1 MNNSRTRGEPFENF
15 LAAVQPETCQ
25 NLSGCG
31 GVLGAI
37 CLAAIARHAGVSLLL
52 TASTERA
59 RDLARQVS
67 VWMGPAAH
75 RLVCML
81 PERESIYDQ
90 TAADPEV
97 MASRL
102 AAMGIEARG
111 GGLVI
116 APVSVALERFFRP
129 DHWLQACFEIRAGM
143 DIRREDLINRLVKSG
158 YRRCSVVEEKSTFA
172 VRGSLLDI
180 FTPDSEFPSRLDF
193 FGAELESIKLFS
205 PANQRSFDKRDVL
218 RIIPVNEYLAD
229 EAELADLASRI
240 AGEVKNID
248 ERRASLLDRRLEHFF
263 LNPDSRDYKELKPF
277 VEKGHGFIW
286 EYWQNCR
293 IFIDESDQSL
303 TAATEL
309 FAAWEAQY
317 RQLSDLTPLQP
328 PQSYYHP
335 PLTVAEA
342 ITSRGFTRFSR
353 FGDPDATAF
362 SGIEVQPPPTDP
374 SRETLL
380 KELRQTTDA
389 GWAVAIVIND
399 ENRLNNLRGLLGE
412 RNVRIHSSAQPF
424 GIKAGSVL
432 FLKGY
437 ARRGFKDSKRRISI
451 LSEEDIYL
459 GPARETTTRRHATQQ
474 NIFNLQQM
482 VPGDIVV
489 HADHGV
495 AEFRG
500 IQTMTAGGNTREY
513 VLLQYAGT
521 DKLYVPTDQVHKVT
535 RYLGAEGYV
544 PKIHSL
550 NSKAWAGEKSRAGKN
565 VELIAR
571 ELLELYAKRHSSPGF
586 AFNDDCDMQ
595 RQMEERFPFTET
607 PDQMKAIIETKKD
620 MLAPVPMDRLVCGD
634 VGYGKTEVAMRAA
647 FKAVCSGKQVAV
659 LSPTTILAFQHYQTF
674 MKRFDGFPVSVDMVS
689 RLRKPAEQKAIL
701 KKATAGTLDILIGTH
716 RLLSSDINF
725 RDLGLLIIDEEQR
738 FGVKH
743 KEKLK
748 QLKAHIDVLT
758 LTATPIPRTL
768 QMAMSGIRQ
777 ISIIDTPPQ
786 DRRPVQTYVAPFDA
800 AWVKRAV
807 IEELKRGGQIYY
819 VYNRVETIDKKMA
832 FLRELVPEA
841 RIAVAHGQMNEE
853 QVEKTM
859 LAFVQREY
867 DVLIATTIIE
877 SGLDIPNVNTLIV
890 DEAERL
896 GLSQMYQLRGRVGR
910 SARQA
915 WAYFFYTKNRRLTRE
930 ASERLETIEE
940 HTALGSGFKIA
951 LRDLQIRGA
960 GNILGET
967 QSGHI
972 ASIGFS
978 LYMEL
983 LEEAVAKAKSGE
995 AYHEKVE
1002 AAIEIPVTAYF
1013 PTTYIAD
1020 EETRVELYSRL
1031 ARCTDPVLL
1040 HEIREECEDRFGMLP
1055 ADSEGLFTISR
1066 LRILAAQNGVK
1077 KVSRVINHL
1086 RFEFAENRLPD
1097 IGRLFKSGDALL
1109 RQIYF
1114 EPKDRNSVNLNILQD
1129 TNAAVFADAGA
1140 FLELLVQLK
1149 EEEIAGRPTM
1159 EETLQKFLN
1168 LLPESLRKVVAR
1180 HKQPLDS
1187 ATADYLDADLGA
1199 YLKKIVVESRSN
1211 SSIDIELIE
1220 RMVRVFKKLLQSFA
1234 KLPEGH
1240 QVVVSAAIRYF
1251 IDTDDAQSDFAEPF
1265 GFDDDLAVLNAAL
1278 IAIGRED
1285 LLVIRQGR

>member
-1 MNNSRTRGEPFENF
+1 MNDSRIRGEPFENF
-15 LAAVQPETCQ
+15 LAAVQPEKCRD
-25 NLSGCG
+25 LCGCG
-31 GVLGAI
+31 GALGAV
-37 CLAAIARHAGVSLLL
+37 CLAAIARQPGVSLLL
-52 TASTERA
+52 TSSVERA

-67 VWMGPAAH
+67 TWLGPAGH

-81 PERESIYDQ
+81 PERDSIYDQ
-90 TAADPEV
+90 TAADPEIMV
-97 MASRL
+97 ARL
-102 AAMGIEARG
+102 AAMGLEARG

-129 DHWLQACFEIRAGM
+129 DHWLGACFEVHIGM
-143 DIRREDLINRLVKSG
+143 DVRRDDLIGKLVRAG
-158 YRRCSVVEEKSTFA
+158 YRRTSVVEERATFA

-180 FTPDSEFPSRLDF
+180 FPPDSEFPGRLDF
-193 FGAELESIKLFS
+193 FGDDLDSIKVFS
-205 PANQRSFDKRDVL
+205 PVNQRSFDKRDRL

-229 EAELADLASRI
+229 EEELAKV
-240 AGEVKNID
+240 AGRVEEEMAVLD
-248 ERRASLLDRRLEHFF
+248 ERRSSLLARRLEHLL

-286 EYWQNCR
+286 DYWQDCR
-293 IFIDESDQSL
+293 ILVEESDQVI
-303 TAATEL
+303 TAAEEF
-309 FAAWEAQY
+309 FAGCESQF
-317 RQLSDLTPLQP
+317 RQLADMTPLQP

-335 PLTVAEA
+335 PLTVSDILSE
-342 ITSRGFTRFSR
+342 RGFVRFSR
-353 FGDPDATAF
+353 FGTPDSDTF
-362 SGIEVQPPPTDP
+362 DGIEIQPPPTDP

-380 KELRQTTDA
+380 KELRQLSDA
-389 GWAVAIVIND
+389 GWAIAIVIND

-412 RNVRIHSSAQPF
+412 RNVRIHSSVLPF

-432 FLKGY
+432 FLKGH
-437 ARRGFKDSKRRISI
+437 ARRGFKDFRRRIAVFA
-451 LSEEDIYL
+451 EEDIYL
-459 GPARETTTRRHATQQ
+459 GPAREAPARKYATKQ
-474 NIFNLQQM
+474 NVFNLQQM

-513 VLLQYAGT
+513 ILLQYAGT
-521 DKLYVPTDQVHKVT
+521 DRLYVPTDQVHKVS
-535 RYLGAEGYV
+535 RYLGMEGYV

-550 NSKAWAGEKSRAGKN
+550 NSKSWVTQKSRVSKN

-571 ELLELYAKRHSSPGF
+571 ELLELYAKRHASQGYAFSS
-586 AFNDDCDMQ
+586 DCDMQ

-607 PDQMKAIIETKKD
+607 PDQMKAIVETKND
-620 MLAPVPMDRLVCGD
+620 MHSAVPMDRLICGD

-659 LSPTTILAFQHYQTF
+659 LSPTTLLAFQHYQTF
-674 MKRFDGFPVSVDMVS
+674 QKRFEGFPVSVDMVS
-689 RLRKPAEQKAIL
+689 RLRKPAEQKATL
-701 KKATAGTLDILIGTH
+701 KKAAAGTLDILVGTH
-716 RLLSSDINF
+716 RLLSGDIAF

-748 QLKAHIDVLT
+748 QLKTHIDVLT
-758 LTATPIPRTL
+758 LTATPIPRTM

-786 DRRPVQTYVAPFDA
+786 DRRPVQTYVAPFDP
-800 AWVKRAV
+800 AWVKRAI

-819 VYNRVETIDKKMA
+819 VYNRVETIDKKLA

-841 RIAVAHGQMNEE
+841 RIAVAHGQMNED

-867 DVLIATTIIE
+867 DLLIATTIIE

-915 WAYFFYTKNRRLTRE
+915 WAYFFYTRNRRLTKE

-940 HTALGSGFKIA
+940 HTSLGSGFKIA

-960 GNILGET
+960 GNILGES

-972 ASIGFS
+972 ASIGFT

-983 LEEAVAKAKSGE
+983 LEEAVTRVRSGKLQP
-995 AYHEKVE
+995 EKVD
-1002 AAIEIPVTAYF
+1002 AAIEIPITAYF
-1013 PTTYIAD
+1013 PTTYISD

-1031 ARCTDPVLL
+1031 ARCADTVVL
-1040 HEIREECEDRFGMLP
+1040 HEIRAECEDRFGPLP
-1055 ADSEGLFTISR
+1055 QDSEGLFTISN
-1066 LRILAAQNGVK
+1066 LRILAAQNGIR

-1086 RFEFAENRLPD
+1086 RFEFADNRLPD
-1097 IGRLFKSGDALL
+1097 IGRLFKSGAPVL

-1129 TNAAVFADAGA
+1129 TSDAVFADAGD
-1140 FLELLVQLK
+1140 FLQLLDQLK
-1149 EEEIAGRPTM
+1149 EEDEHRETNNGSDSGEI
-1159 EETLQKFLN
+1159 LQ
-1168 LLPESLRKVVAR
+1168 SAARKLEKGSSEAR
-1180 HKQPLDS
+1180 
-1187 ATADYLDADLGA
+1187 ATAR
-1199 YLKKIVVESRSN
+1199 SRHRR
-1211 SSIDIELIE
+1211 I
-1220 RMVRVFKKLLQSFA
+1220 
-1234 KLPEGH
+1234 
-1240 QVVVSAAIRYF
+1240 
-1251 IDTDDAQSDFAEPF
+1251 F
-1265 GFDDDLAVLNAAL
+1265 GF
-1278 IAIGRED
+1278 
-1285 LLVIRQGR
+1285 